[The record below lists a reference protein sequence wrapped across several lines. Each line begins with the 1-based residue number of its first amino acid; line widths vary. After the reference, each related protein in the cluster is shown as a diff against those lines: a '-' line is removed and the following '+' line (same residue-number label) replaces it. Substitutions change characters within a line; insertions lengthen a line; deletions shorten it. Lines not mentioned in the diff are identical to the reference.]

1 MALHPR
7 LPRSPYAALDPA
19 HRWFPADEAL
29 RAASYERLLPPLV
42 ARIRAEVTAWRD
54 AGYAGASETSR
65 ALLRWWLEADH
76 VAQRADESFESF
88 RWYFAQREAVESVIW
103 LYDVRQARDKFDLMR

>member
-1 MALHPR
+1 M
-7 LPRSPYAALDPA
+7 
-19 HRWFPADEAL
+19 
-29 RAASYERLLPPLV
+29 
-42 ARIRAEVTAWRD
+42 
-54 AGYAGASETSR
+54 
-65 ALLRWWLEADH
+65 LRWWLEADH